1 MNLIWWFL
9 WVVLM
14 IWIFA
19 TPYGFRRQRNGS
31 ETAFEILQK
40 LFASGKITKEEY
52 QERKKIL
59 EQDLIK

>member
-1 MNLIWWFL
+1 
-9 WVVLM
+9 M